1 MQSQIVGIYIL
12 PQRAQSLLGLK
23 RMDLDWPY
31 RGEEMEKRKCLL
43 GKEGKRCASNFAPVK
58 AEDAIEKGTSR

>member
-31 RGEEMEKRKCLL
+31 YRGGEMEKRKYLL
-43 GKEGKRCASNFAPVK
+43 GKERETMRIRF
-58 AEDAIEKGTSR
+58 